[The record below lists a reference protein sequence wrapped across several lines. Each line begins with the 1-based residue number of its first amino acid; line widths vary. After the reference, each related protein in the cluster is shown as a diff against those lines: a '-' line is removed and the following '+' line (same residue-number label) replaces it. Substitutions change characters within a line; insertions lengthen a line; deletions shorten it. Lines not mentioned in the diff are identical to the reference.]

1 MPRKKLEWTED
12 QIEIFQNLCGIF
24 CDEDEICFVMGH
36 TKAELEKL
44 INKHLR
50 EDVTGKRNQKITF
63 EDAFNKYSAEG
74 KISLRRT
81 QLELAL
87 AGDKAM
93 LVWLGKQYL
102 GQTDPDKGKARATRA
117 DAPPRVLEVQHN
129 IQSFRQRSPV
139 AKAAGM

>member
-36 TKAELEKL
+36 SKEELEKL
-44 INKHLR
+44 INKYLR
-50 EDVTGKRNQKITF
+50 EDVTGKKSQKITF
-63 EDAFNKYSAEG
+63 EDAFDKYSAEG
-74 KISLRRT
+74 RISLRRT
-81 QLELAL
+81 QMDLAL
-87 AGDKAM
+87 AGDKSM

-102 GQTDPDKGKARATRA
+102 GQTDPDKGKPKTNRA
-117 DAPPRVLEVQHN
+117 DPPPRVLEVQHN